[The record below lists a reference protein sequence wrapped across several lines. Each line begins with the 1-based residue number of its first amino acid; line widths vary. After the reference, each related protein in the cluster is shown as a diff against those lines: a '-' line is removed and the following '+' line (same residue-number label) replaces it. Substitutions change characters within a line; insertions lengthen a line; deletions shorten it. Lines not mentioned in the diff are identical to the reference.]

1 MTGTEINRMRR
12 CFRVA
17 AVWEGWSIA
26 DREEISNEIRLAIDA
41 SDPEILACWAAWLED
56 MSCLQ
61 RMGELCRA
69 AEMRIKADAGQRRA
83 A

>member
-26 DREEISNEIRLAIDA
+26 EREEISNEIRLAIDA
-41 SDPEILACWAAWLED
+41 SDPEILACWAA
-56 MSCLQ
+56 
-61 RMGELCRA
+61 
-69 AEMRIKADAGQRRA
+69 
-83 A
+83 